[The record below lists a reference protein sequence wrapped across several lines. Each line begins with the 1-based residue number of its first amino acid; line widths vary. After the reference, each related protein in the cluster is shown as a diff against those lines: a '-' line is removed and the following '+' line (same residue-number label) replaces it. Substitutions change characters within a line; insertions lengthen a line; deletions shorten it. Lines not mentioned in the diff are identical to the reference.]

1 METSKQKT
9 VTFEFSTT
17 DIVPEEMANTFI
29 RNIVVGEYN
38 PMKKAAVFV
47 NQLSV
52 GPFVLS
58 TNRKLCH
65 RIWQTHLLETLV
77 VKT

>member
-29 RNIVVGEYN
+29 RYRWTPAPPRADASNRIRNTTFLNKIILPVTALQPPEQFQ
-38 PMKKAAVFV
+38 K
-47 NQLSV
+47 
-52 GPFVLS
+52 VLYF
-58 TNRKLCH
+58 
-65 RIWQTHLLETLV
+65 
-77 VKT
+77 

>member
-38 PMKKAAVFV
+38 PMKKAGMRIRFWPKTGSGALHF
-47 NQLSV
+47 
-52 GPFVLS
+52 
-58 TNRKLCH
+58 KL
-65 RIWQTHLLETLV
+65 REILKRLLNEDYR
-77 VKT
+77 